1 MSRRSPVARVLLY
14 LGAALLALF
23 TLGPFVLS
31 LIASVTPETGLLS
44 FPPDWFRYGFTLD
57 NYRYIFTGEIPQS
70 FLVRGDIRSMIS
82 EEILQVPGAIGNSFR
97 IAFVVMLVNVA
108 FGSMAA
114 YAIARLRWRGRG
126 AVFNFLL
133 GSRLIPAVALAL
145 PYYGIVQGLK
155 LLNNPLSLVLIYAV
169 LTLPLT
175 ILLLTVTFLRIP
187 KSIEESAQL
196 DGLGPFQVLLRITLP
211 LAAPGVVGTALFAFM
226 LSYTEFLFALLLA
239 TGRESR
245 TLPVS
250 LGIVSVNPDVSV
262 GLLHAAIV
270 IGILPVLLLAVPI
283 WRFMVQGLSE
293 GAGQ

>member
-14 LGAALLALF
+14 LSAGLLGLF
-23 TLGPFVLS
+23 TLAPFALS
-31 LIASVTPETGLLS
+31 LIASLTPDAGLLS
-44 FPPDWFRYGFTLD
+44 FPPDWFRYGFTTD

-70 FLVRGDIRSMIS
+70 FVVRGDIRSMIS
-82 EEILQVPGAIGNSFR
+82 EEIRHVPGAIMNSFR
-97 IAFVVMLVNVA
+97 VAIVAMVLNVV

-114 YAIARLRWRGRG
+114 YAITRLRWRGRN

-145 PYYGIVQGLK
+145 PYYAIIQGLR
-155 LLNNPLSLVLIYAV
+155 LLDNPLSLMLIYTV
-169 LTLPLT
+169 LALPFT
-175 ILLLTVTFLRIP
+175 VLLLTATFLRIP
-187 KSIEESAQL
+187 KAIEESAQL
-196 DGLGPFQVLLRITLP
+196 DGLGSFQILLRITIP

-226 LSYTEFLFALLLA
+226 LSYSEFRFALLLA
-239 TGRESR
+239 TQQETR

-250 LGIVSVNPDVSV
+250 LGSVSVNPDVSV
-262 GLLHAAIV
+262 GLMHAAIV
-270 IGILPVLLLAVPI
+270 IGILPVLLLVVPI